1 MDTLTKALTADL
13 HSPNKRRREAAL
25 DRIRA
30 LPEEDAIKMLIALM
44 NPSDHQ
50 SRSWIIDLV
59 VPMPVTIVL
68 CVSINPFSPIGA
80 ALNESIFLFSSCMMV
95 CILISIGLGRK
106 LSGKTEWVTPLL
118 PHYSDTRLITPCLSE
133 WKASQGKK
141 RGFLEACLVRNLP
154 RLTPE
159 IAEKMAMEKRKQLRE
174 LVFVESL
181 ALQCVTLQTLLQIE
195 DVNAI
200 PNVETLLKNTPNSE
214 VQEAAEACLSGLRE
228 LKQREKD
235 REVLL
240 RPSLEKNGK
249 EVLLRPA
256 TSRHDEDEQQLLRP
270 GSGEE

>member
-13 HSPNKRRREAAL
+13 RSRDKHRRDSAL
-25 DRIRA
+25 RRIHA
-30 LPEEDAIKMLIALM
+30 LPEEDAIKTLIELMDTLPNYRFPWITRFALHLLALVLIFA
-44 NPSDHQ
+44 SLLVI
-50 SRSWIIDLV
+50 SRIAGIAFLPYRGMAIYVLID
-59 VPMPVTIVL
+59 
-68 CVSINPFSPIGA
+68 
-80 ALNESIFLFSSCMMV
+80 FLTSSQ
-95 CILISIGLGRK
+95 GDRK
-106 LSGKTEWVTPLL
+106 ISGKTEWVTPLL
-118 PHYSDTRLITPCLSE
+118 PHYSDTRLIAPCLSE

-154 RLTPE
+154 LLTPE